1 MERKKERKKERNKEI
16 KKDRHLGKWKNA
28 NELPQVGCTCI
39 NICYNYYRDGLGKE
53 IISRFN
59 SDLSSDSVWYTDA
72 NGREMQKRK

>member
-1 MERKKERKKERNKEI
+1 MEGKKERKKERKT
-16 KKDRHLGKWKNA
+16 DTWGKWKNA

-39 NICYNYYRDGLGKE
+39 NVCYNYYRDGLGKE